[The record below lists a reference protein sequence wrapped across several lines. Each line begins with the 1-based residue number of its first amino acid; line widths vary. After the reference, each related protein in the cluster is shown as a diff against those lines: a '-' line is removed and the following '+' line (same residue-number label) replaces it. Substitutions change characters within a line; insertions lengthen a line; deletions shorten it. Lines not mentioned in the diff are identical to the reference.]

1 MTTALNELQIA
12 STAQEKNKVFFDHEP
27 LSALRQRSALCSSIA
42 DGGSQSTSQQHALRP
57 WIYIA
62 FRCSHCGPVRQ
73 AIAELPTQAVIACPA
88 CSRECAFLL
97 LGPGMPGMQQGMRIL
112 PTPVL
117 NDIKK
122 SSFSSGSRRGAHA
135 VAFAP

>member
-57 WIYIA
+57 CIYIA

-73 AIAELPTQAVIACPA
+73 AIAELPTQAVIACPE

-97 LGPGMPGMQQGMRIL
+97 LGSGLTSRNL
-112 PTPVL
+112 PFHQVL
-117 NDIKK
+117 VVEPTRWDSRLDGEVD
-122 SSFSSGSRRGAHA
+122 SS
-135 VAFAP
+135 